1 MDTILNILKEVG
13 ESFRDVSKIIQNKKV
28 IKLTDNFVKDH
39 DIKSREFLALWM
51 IYKFP
56 NEIFGKNINQLLLDK
71 VKILF
76 QKKDTLL
83 LPEIILLFRNWKK
96 KDNIALKN
104 ELFYR
109 YHNMG
114 ITLYNLKQS
123 VLTNE
128 INESKK
134 CLQICRQ
141 NILKTA
147 MKIGGKEFTSN
158 IKNYKPVVFNLHDL
172 EKISEKAYWDMVR
185 EKFNNKNYDWIYVIL
200 EHILNLFKN
209 ICPSKSIEF
218 NEIIDIPFI
227 KQQVEHDAY
236 TNMQNLTYKLIEI
249 VEDLQAAI
257 HDKETKKLREQEFD
271 LVDLLHEIVTRSEN
285 ILIFILKFKRN

>member
-1 MDTILNILKEVG
+1 MDKILNILKEG
-13 ESFRDVSKIIQNKKV
+13 GDSFVNVSKIIQKKHV
-28 IKLTDNFVKDH
+28 IRLARDFTKNY
-39 DIKSREFLALWM
+39 DIKAREFLALWM

-56 NEIFGKNINQLLLDK
+56 NEIFSKDINQPLLDK

-76 QKKDTLL
+76 RTKDTSLL
-83 LPEIILLFRNWKK
+83 AEIILLFRNWKK

-114 ITLYNLKQS
+114 ITLYNLEQS
-123 VLTNE
+123 KITDE

-134 CLQICRQ
+134 CLKICRK
-141 NILKTA
+141 NILDNA
-147 MKIGGKEFTSN
+147 YKIGGEKCVNN
-158 IKNYKPVVFNLHDL
+158 IKNYKPIVFNLHDL
-172 EKISEKAYWDMVR
+172 EQISEKAFWDMVK

-209 ICPSKSIEF
+209 ICPSKAVEF

-227 KQQVEHDAY
+227 KQQVKHDVY
-236 TNMQNLTYKLIEI
+236 TDMQNLAYKLLEI

-257 HDKETKKLREQEFD
+257 HDKETKKLREQDFD
-271 LVDLLHEIVTRSEN
+271 LINLLHEIVTRSEN
-285 ILIFILKFKRN
+285 ILKFILKFKKN

>member
-1 MDTILNILKEVG
+1 MDKILNILKG
-13 ESFRDVSKIIQNKKV
+13 GGDSFSNVSKIIQTKKV
-28 IKLTDNFVKDH
+28 INLTNDFTKNC

-71 VKILF
+71 
-76 QKKDTLL
+76 
-83 LPEIILLFRNWKK
+83 IILLFEKKDETLLPLISSLFRKWKN
-96 KDNIALKN
+96 KDNIDLKN

-114 ITLYNLKQS
+114 VALFNLEKS
-123 VLTNE
+123 
-128 INESKK
+128 ESSAEVIESIK
-134 CLQICRQ
+134 CLKICRK
-141 NILKTA
+141 NVLENA
-147 MKIGGKEFTSN
+147 LKIGGDKFVTE

-172 EKISEKAYWDMVR
+172 EKISEKAFWDMVK

-200 EHILNLFKN
+200 EHIHTLFIN
-209 ICPSKSIEF
+209 ICPSRAGEF

-227 KQQVEHDAY
+227 KQQVEHDVY
-236 TNMQNLTYKLIEI
+236 TNVHDLAYKLLEI

-257 HDKETKKLREQEFD
+257 HDQETKKLREQEFD
-271 LVDLLHEIVTRSEN
+271 LINLLHEIVSRSEN
-285 ILIFILKFKRN
+285 ILQFILKFKKN

>member
-1 MDTILNILKEVG
+1 MDKILNILKESD
-13 ESFRDVSKIIQNKKV
+13 ESFINVSKIIRKKQV
-28 IKLTDNFVKDH
+28 IQLARNFTKNYN
-39 DIKSREFLALWM
+39 IKSREFLALWM

-56 NEIFGKNINQLLLDK
+56 HEIFGKHIDQLLLDK

-76 QKKDTLL
+76 QTKDTSLL
-83 LPEIILLFRNWKK
+83 VEIVLLFRNWKK
-96 KDNIALKN
+96 KNNITLKN

-109 YHNMG
+109 YHTMG
-114 ITLYNLKQS
+114 ITLYNLEQS
-123 VLTNE
+123 VTTAE

-134 CLQICRQ
+134 CLKTCRKH
-141 NILKTA
+141 ILENA
-147 MKIGGKEFTSN
+147 FKIGGKKYVNN
-158 IKNYKPVVFNLHDL
+158 IKKYKPVVFNLHDL
-172 EKISEKAYWDMVR
+172 EQISEKAFWDMVK

-209 ICPSKSIEF
+209 ICPSKAVEF

-227 KQQVEHDAY
+227 KQQVEHDVY
-236 TNMQNLTYKLIEI
+236 TDMENLAYKLLEI

-271 LVDLLHEIVTRSEN
+271 LINLLHEIVTRSEN
-285 ILIFILKFKRN
+285 ILKFILKFKKN